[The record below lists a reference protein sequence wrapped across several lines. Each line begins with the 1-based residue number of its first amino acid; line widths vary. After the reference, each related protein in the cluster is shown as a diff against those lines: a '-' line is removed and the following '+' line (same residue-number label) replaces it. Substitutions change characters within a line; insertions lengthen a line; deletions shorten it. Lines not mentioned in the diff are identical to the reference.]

1 MENFNVKFIVLGILY
16 IIAVLFT
23 VLDFIYKYKKAEDS
37 TDKYK
42 YIFLIFVIPIFI
54 DIHISFFNI
63 ICYCFVA
70 LSPSTL

>member
-1 MENFNVKFIVLGILY
+1 MENFNVKLIVLGILY

-42 YIFLIFVIPIFI
+42 YIFLIFVWIVTSILFSIFTFRI
-54 DIHISFFNI
+54 GING
-63 ICYCFVA
+63 
-70 LSPSTL
+70 

>member
-42 YIFLIFVIPIFI
+42 YIFLIFVWIITSILFSIFTFRI
-54 DIHISFFNI
+54 GING
-63 ICYCFVA
+63 
-70 LSPSTL
+70 

>member
-42 YIFLIFVIPIFI
+42 YIFLTFVWIITSILFSIFTFRIGI
-54 DIHISFFNI
+54 NG
-63 ICYCFVA
+63 
-70 LSPSTL
+70 

>member
-1 MENFNVKFIVLGILY
+1 MENFNVKLIVLGILY

-42 YIFLIFVIPIFI
+42 YIFLIFVWIITSILFSIFTFRI
-54 DIHISFFNI
+54 GING
-63 ICYCFVA
+63 
-70 LSPSTL
+70 

>member
-16 IIAVLFT
+16 IIAILFT

-42 YIFLIFVIPIFI
+42 YIFLIFVWIITSILFSIFTFRI
-54 DIHISFFNI
+54 GING
-63 ICYCFVA
+63 
-70 LSPSTL
+70 